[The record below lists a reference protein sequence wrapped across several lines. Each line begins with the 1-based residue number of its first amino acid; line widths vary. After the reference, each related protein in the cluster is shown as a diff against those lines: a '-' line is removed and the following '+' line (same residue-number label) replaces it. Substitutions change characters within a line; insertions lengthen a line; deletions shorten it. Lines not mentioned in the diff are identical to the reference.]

1 MVNSEGGGNVLIDLT
16 SLTLHSTSFLT
27 IKVPVGVVTGLVV
40 VVVAPSFSLTHDALS
55 PGWVHIVF

>member
-27 IKVPVGVVTGLVV
+27 IKVPVGVVTAL